1 MLDPGFDSRPGQP
14 IFFSWSNGI
23 SSELVAREKV
33 LDNSITSTLQLNYID
48 PATFESRTYFHILI
62 LLSFRSRNADIYY
75 SIKDPS
81 PPYNLQVD
89 LHQLISNHV
98 LSRSIAGYYS

>member
-23 SSELVAREKV
+23 SSALVAREKAS
-33 LDNSITSTLQLNYID
+33 DKENRYA
-48 PATFESRTYFHILI
+48 PATFRGIESRHFHILI
-62 LLSFRSRNADIYY
+62 QVSFRSRNADIYY

-81 PPYNLQVD
+81 PPYALQVD

-98 LSRSIAGYYS
+98 LCRSLAGYHS